1 MVCRASFH
9 FTVLIL
15 VLGFVISAM
24 VLYLPHGNSVA
35 LASGSHPI
43 EQQQQLPTA
52 DSLVSTRLYHGSG
65 EDEGVDITVDDD
77 GFIYVVGNT
86 ESSNFPVVN
95 AYDDSFNGESDCFL
109 MKISDDLESV
119 LYATFIGG
127 SGYDY
132 AESLTVDSL
141 GHAYIIGQTNSPDFP
156 MTVNASL
163 DSATGTDVF
172 VMKVDSLDGSP
183 VFSVR
188 LGGSDED
195 YGNAIAIDNEE
206 DVHVTGTTFSN
217 DFPLVYPTD
226 ETLNGTIDC
235 FLSTLSSNGTL
246 VFSSYLGG
254 SGQDYSYDLGVGP
267 EGYVY
272 ITGATESEDFP
283 SASQGNATISGGFD
297 CFVIKCN
304 QTDHSLVYSTLV
316 GGYWH
321 DSGWTLQ
328 VDTSGNAYVGGITDS
343 FDFPVVNA
351 FDSSFGGGERDGFV
365 FKLDA
370 DGETLHY
377 SSYLGDYHSEDVN
390 ALVVDQ
396 HGFAYLAGFTL
407 SLTFPIEDSL
417 SDKHYGGL
425 WDAFVVKVS
434 QDGNSLEYSTF
445 LGGSEKESGKGIV
458 LSSNGDALITGFT
471 YSVDFT
477 GTEVNASR
485 FTTSSCFLAQLSDLT
500 DSDNDG
506 LLDSYEIEI
515 GTDIHQVD
523 SDQDSIDDYWEVAN
537 GYDPLDPDVSIIE
550 FVQYH
555 LVTFI
560 LGISLTTVIVVLF
573 LGRYRLR
580 KLQLSA
586 KAVIEEYRQR
596 RSSGGSVPHEI
607 TVVLAI
613 STLAVPYAV
622 IPWTV
627 NFTHDSVMTVRGA
640 VFAILWV
647 ILPWDSYPSG
657 FQLLSPTYVQLG
669 VILGIF
675 NILFGVQV
683 HRFCRKRTSWNKVIL
698 SGALTLV
705 IPFVFLAVF
714 LSSLLAHP
722 TYIGPIP
729 IQLLIGLIIAWLL
742 KTPEEETPW
751 ID

>member
-1 MVCRASFH
+1 MVCRVSFH
-9 FTVLIL
+9 FVFFIL
-15 VLGFVISAM
+15 VLGFVISA
-24 VLYLPHGNSVA
+24 VALCLPRGNAAA
-35 LASGSHPI
+35 LASGNHAI
-43 EQQQQLPTA
+43 AQQQQIPTV
-52 DSLVSTRLYHGSG
+52 DSLVSTRLYHGSSKDG
-65 EDEGVDITVDDD
+65 GVDITVDDD

-95 AYDDSFNGESDCFL
+95 AYDDSFNGESDGFL

-132 AESLTVDSL
+132 VESLTVDSL
-141 GHAYIIGQTNSPDFP
+141 GHVYIIGQTNSPDFP

-188 LGGSDED
+188 LGGSDGD
-195 YGNAIAIDNEE
+195 YGNAIAVDNEG

-254 SGQDYSYDLGVGP
+254 SGQDYSYDLDVGP

-283 SASQGNATISGGFD
+283 SASQGNATVSGGFD
-297 CFVIKCN
+297 SFIIKYN

-316 GGYWH
+316 GGDLH
-321 DSGWTLQ
+321 DSGGTLE
-328 VDTSGNAYVGGITDS
+328 VDTWGNAYVGGRTNS

-351 FDSSFGGGERDGFV
+351 FDSSFGGGRDGFV

-377 SSYLGDYHSEDVN
+377 SSYLGDYHEEYVN
-390 ALVVDQ
+390 ALAVDQ

-445 LGGSEKESGKGIV
+445 LGGSEDESGKGIV
-458 LSSNGDALITGFT
+458 LSSDGDALITGFT
-471 YSVDFT
+471 HSVDFA

-506 LLDSYEIEI
+506 LLDSHEIEI

-523 SDQDSIDDYWEVAN
+523 SDQDSIDDYWEVVN

-550 FVQYH
+550 FLQYH
-555 LVTFI
+555 SVTFI
-560 LGISLTTVIVVLF
+560 LGISLITVIVVLF

-586 KAVIEEYRQR
+586 KGVIEEYRQC
-596 RSSGGSVPHEI
+596 RSSGGSVPHGI
-607 TVVLAI
+607 TVALVI

-627 NFTHDSVMTVRGA
+627 NFTYDFVMTVHGA

-647 ILPWDSYPSG
+647 ILPGGSYPSG
-657 FQLLSPTYVQLG
+657 FQLLSQTYVLLG
-669 VILGIF
+669 IILGIF

-683 HRFCRKRTSWNKVIL
+683 HRFCRKQTSWNKVIL

-705 IPFVFLAVF
+705 VPFVFLAVF
-714 LSSLLAHP
+714 LFSLLAHP

-729 IQLLIGLIIAWLL
+729 IQLLIGLTIAWLL

>member
-1 MVCRASFH
+1 MARRVSFH
-9 FTVLIL
+9 FVVFIL
-15 VLGFVISAM
+15 VLGFVISAIA
-24 VLYLPHGNSVA
+24 LCLPRGNAAA
-35 LASGSHPI
+35 LSSGKHAI
-43 EQQQQLPTA
+43 EQQQQQLPTA
-52 DSLVSTRLYHGSG
+52 DSLVSTRLYHGLSR
-65 EDEGVDITVDDD
+65 DEGVDITVDDE

-95 AYDDSFNGESDCFL
+95 AYDDSFNGESDGFL

-132 AESLTVDSL
+132 VESLTVDSL
-141 GHAYIIGQTNSPDFP
+141 GHVYIIGQTDSPDFP

-188 LGGSDED
+188 LGGSDGD
-195 YGNAIAIDNEE
+195 YGNAIAIDNEG

-226 ETLNGTIDC
+226 EILNGTIDC

-254 SGQDYSYDLGVGP
+254 SGQDYSYDLDVGP

-283 SASQGNATISGGFD
+283 SASQGNATVSGGFD
-297 CFVIKCN
+297 CFIIKYN

-316 GGYWH
+316 GGDWH
-321 DSGWTLQ
+321 DSGGTLE
-328 VDTSGNAYVGGITDS
+328 VDTWGNAYVGGRTNS

-351 FDSSFGGGERDGFV
+351 FDSSLGGGRDGFV

-377 SSYLGDYHSEDVN
+377 SSYLGDYHEEEVN
-390 ALVVDQ
+390 ALAVDQ

-445 LGGSEKESGKGIV
+445 LGGSEDESGKGIV
-458 LSSNGDALITGFT
+458 LSSDGDALITGFT
-471 YSVDFT
+471 HSVDFA

-506 LLDSYEIEI
+506 LLDSHEIEI

-523 SDQDSIDDYWEVAN
+523 SDQDSIDDYWEVVN

-550 FVQYH
+550 FLQYH
-555 LVTFI
+555 PVTFI
-560 LGISLTTVIVVLF
+560 LGISLITVIVVLF

-586 KAVIEEYRQR
+586 KGVIEEYRQC
-596 RSSGGSVPHEI
+596 RSSGGSVPHGI
-607 TVVLAI
+607 TVALVI

-627 NFTHDSVMTVRGA
+627 NFTYDFVMTVHGA

-647 ILPWDSYPSG
+647 ILPGGSYPSG
-657 FQLLSPTYVQLG
+657 FQLLSPTYVLLG
-669 VILGIF
+669 IILGIF

-683 HRFCRKRTSWNKVIL
+683 YRFCRKQTSWNKVIL

-705 IPFVFLAVF
+705 VPFVFLAVF
-714 LSSLLAHP
+714 LFSLLAHP

-729 IQLLIGLIIAWLL
+729 IQLLIGLTIAWLL